1 MNKKTLKRILC
12 VCLAALTVSSC
23 FCLAACNGGTVDGE
37 YKYKTDISDIRS
49 TLNTTDKKYRVLVN
63 KEFAIDESFD
73 PGKIVEIAPS
83 YTNGGKTVEIEENVK
98 VAIEAMIN
106 EMRACGIEGICVTSG
121 YRSYIYQEW
130 LFNTYIE
137 NEKEK
142 DPTLSDKEAEA
153 VVLTYSARP
162 GTSEHHTGLCVDL
175 WVSPVMRELEN
186 FGHEGKYPDDVGFA
200 ETEAFEWLLDNAHK
214 FGFILRYPEDKVDI
228 TKYSYES
235 WHYRFVGIP
244 AAAQI
249 YEKGLSLEEYLG
261 K

>member
-1 MNKKTLKRILC
+1 MNKNTLKRTLC
-12 VCLAALTVSSC
+12 AMLASLAVSSC
-23 FCLAACNGGTVDGE
+23 LCFAACKEGTVDGE
-37 YKYKTDISDIRS
+37 FTYKTDISDIRS

-63 KEFAIDESFD
+63 KDNAVDASFD
-73 PGKIVEIAPS
+73 AGRIVEIDTS
-83 YTNGGKTVEIEENVK
+83 YTNGGKTVEIEESVK
-98 VAIEAMIN
+98 VAVEAMID
-106 EMRACGIEGICVTSG
+106 EMRAEGIDGVCVTSG
-121 YRSYIYQEW
+121 YRSYVYQEW

-214 FGFILRYPEDKVDI
+214 FGFILRYPEDKVGV

-244 AAAQI
+244 AASEI
-249 YEKGLSLEEYLG
+249 HEKGITLEEYLG